1 MNEEAEKLK
10 ESMEAR
16 APQQELFEK
25 KVFKIGELHTR
36 RALLANR
43 VGRLKSESM
52 MDENCEDD
60 IARNEAL
67 DLEKEMSGISK
78 SITDFRPK
86 DVEELEAFH
95 KETTKS
101 MDAVEEKI
109 KVAESKLKDD

>member
-1 MNEEAEKLK
+1 MDDAEKLK

-25 KVFKIGELHTR
+25 KVFMIGELHTR

-78 SITDFRPK
+78 SITDFRPENLDELK
-86 DVEELEAFH
+86 DFH
-95 KETTKS
+95 QTTSKS
-101 MDAVEEKI
+101 MDTVEEKI
-109 KVAESKLKDD
+109 IEAESKLKED

>member
-1 MNEEAEKLK
+1 MNEEADKIK
-10 ESMEAR
+10 ENMEAR
-16 APQQELFEK
+16 APRQELFEK
-25 KVFKIGELHTR
+25 KVFLIGELHTR
-36 RALLANR
+36 RALMANR

-86 DVEELEAFH
+86 NMDELKEFH
-95 KETTKS
+95 QQTKDS

-109 KVAESKLKDD
+109 QMAEVKLKDG